1 MPGRTTEGA
10 VETQQA
16 DLVSVVIARLGGD
29 NFISAHVTSN
39 EVWEQAGN
47 RRLAGHMVF
56 LIRKE
61 NKKKVEPG
69 YK

>member
-29 NFISAHVTSN
+29 NFISAHVSSN
-39 EVWEQAGN
+39 EVWEQAG
-47 RRLAGHMVF
+47 RFCKKDSL
-56 LIRKE
+56 RKVIPHTE
-61 NKKKVEPG
+61 GN
-69 YK
+69 